1 MYDIIM
7 KDYQRRKTRR
17 QKDAF
22 IELIQGRYPGLKVEK
37 NGLMGSRNLVFGDPE
52 SADIVFTAHYDTVA
66 ASLFPNLVTP
76 DRPYFRFLN
85 MLLVISP
92 MIIAML
98 LAGAVAGWLG
108 AADDMRKAVMLGV
121 YFLMFII
128 TFIGGVPNP
137 NTANDNTSGVLT
149 LCRTMD
155 TFTDGQ
161 RSRAAFIFFDNE
173 EYGCV
178 GSGAYYKAH
187 KAAMQDKLVVNMD
200 CVGDGDT
207 IMLVVSK
214 KALPIYE
221 EKLRRAFREAGGFS
235 IRLESA
241 KKVSYS
247 SDQKHFPIS
256 VAAVAMNRSKL
267 LGLHVGRIHT
277 KRDTVCAPENID
289 YLAECSAELMRNI

>member
-7 KDYQRRKTRR
+7 KDFQSRRTRR

-22 IELIQGRYPGLKVEK
+22 IELMKERYPEMRVEK
-37 NGLMGSRNLVFGDPE
+37 NGLIGSRNLVLGEPE
-52 SADIVFTAHYDTVA
+52 SAKVIFTAHYDTVA

-76 DRPYFRFLN
+76 ERPYIRFLN
-85 MLLVISP
+85 MLPVISP

-98 LAGAVAGWLG
+98 AAGALAGYLG
-108 AADDMRKAVMLGV
+108 ASDGIRKAVMLGV
-121 YFLMFII
+121 YFLMFFG
-128 TFIGGVPNP
+128 TFIGGVPSP

-149 LCRTMD
+149 LCRIID
-155 TFTDGQ
+155 NLSDEQ

-187 KAAMQDKLVVNMD
+187 KAAMQDKPVVNMD
-200 CVGDGDT
+200 CVGDGDN

-214 KALPIYE
+214 KAMPVYE
-221 EKLRRAFREAGGFS
+221 EKLRSAFRASGKFDL
-235 IRLESA
+235 RLESA

-247 SDQKHFPIS
+247 SDQKHFPVS
-256 VAAVAMNRSKL
+256 VAVVAMKRSRL

-277 KRDTVCAPENID
+277 RRDTVCAPENIAH
-289 YLAECSAELMRNI
+289 LADCSAELLRNI